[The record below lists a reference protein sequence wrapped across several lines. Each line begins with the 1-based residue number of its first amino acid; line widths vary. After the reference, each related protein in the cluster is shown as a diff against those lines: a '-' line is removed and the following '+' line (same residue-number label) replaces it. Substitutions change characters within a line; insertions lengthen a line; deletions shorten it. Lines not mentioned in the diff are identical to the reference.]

1 MGKQL
6 RKNFIIKI
14 FAICATVSG
23 IFSLSLTAASELSVG
38 HNKTVTCVTSRGL
51 DIRHNSDTLVLSDAE
66 ILGIKEHAL
75 RAVENASREIAE
87 LKLSEVDLERYKTFL
102 PQNLMT
108 RLYAVLEVSK
118 LNTNPEVRVKTLMQ
132 IQGYN
137 CQDYLITW
145 FTIEVVEIVLKT
157 SCHILPDPTCEL
169 ALEVLR
175 LADTVFFWA
184 TVLCYLGIV

>member
-6 RKNFIIKI
+6 RKNLIII
-14 FAICATVSG
+14 VFAICATVPG
-23 IFSLSLTAASELSVG
+23 IFILSLTAASELSVG
-38 HNKTVTCVTSRGL
+38 HNKTVPCVTSRGL
-51 DIRHNSDTLVLSDAE
+51 NIRHNTGPLALSDAE
-66 ILGIKEHAL
+66 ILSIKKHAL

-87 LKLSEVDLERYKTFL
+87 LKLSEVDLERYETFL

-108 RLYAVLEVSK
+108 RLYALLEVSK
-118 LNTNPEVRVKTLMQ
+118 LNTNPEERVKTLMR

-145 FTIEVVEIVLKT
+145 FTIEVVEIILKT
-157 SCHILPDPTCEL
+157 SCNILPDPTCEL